1 MLTKN
6 MLAKIM
12 LAKIMLAKIMLIKNM
27 ASRIKTLIIK
37 ISDKT
42 ILEKQP
48 TETKLQIIETLVKKS
63 PIHITPLDY

>member
-1 MLTKN
+1 
-6 MLAKIM
+6 
-12 LAKIMLAKIMLIKNM
+12 MLIKNM

-37 ISDKT
+37 ILDKT

-63 PIHITPLDY
+63 PIHIKDYDNLLILSRINYLGLIIDL